1 MSQVVP
7 GVVVVGERGVW
18 EIAPVG
24 GEEVVLLG
32 GERHRLDGPRSSWL
46 CRLPI
51 FSSVT

>member
-1 MSQVVP
+1 MSQVAP
-7 GVVVVGERGVW
+7 GVVAVGERGVS

-24 GEEVVLLG
+24 GGEMAVEG

-46 CRLPI
+46 CRLSI